1 MRISYDMKV
10 IECQYVEVELECIKV
25 IDCYG
30 NKFRII
36 PNLWVSKC
44 ASMAIASSLTCDGY
58 YWFNS
63 DKYHMKDGWED

>member
-10 IECQYVEVELECIKV
+10 IERKYVDVELECIKV

-36 PNLWVSKC
+36 PNLYSQNK
-44 ASMAIASSLTCDGY
+44 
-58 YWFNS
+58 
-63 DKYHMKDGWED
+63 